1 MSDAIPGE
9 LLLDPGVL
17 EHPYPFYERLR
28 REAPVWR
35 VSGTDVFVVSSFAL
49 VSEVVGRTDDFS
61 NNVLRLLYRDEAGL
75 PRQLSFGDASFQ
87 ALASADPP
95 AHTVHRR
102 TVFPDLV
109 AQRMVTLEPDVDAI
123 ASECIADLV
132 QRGGGDFMT
141 EVANVV
147 PITMISRLIGFRD
160 SDPDRL
166 LRAAFDST
174 LMIGVTM
181 TLDELQELVARSDDI
196 GSWIGEQ
203 LAADDAPD
211 DTLIGTIARG
221 VAEGALRPE
230 EGIII
235 LHTLLSAGGES
246 TTSLLG
252 NAVRILA
259 ERPDLQQR
267 LRDDPAL
274 VPPFLEEVLRLESP
288 FRFMLRSVP
297 ADTMLDGVAIPAG
310 ATVLV
315 FYSAANR
322 DSAEFDQPDELML
335 GRDVPRHHVAFGRG
349 IHHCVG
355 APLARLETRVVL
367 TRLLAATSSVTLD
380 PTQPPVRVKSLLV
393 RRHQNLPVLVEGA
406 GVPA

>member
-1 MSDAIPGE
+1 MNDTIPGT
-9 LLLDPGVL
+9 LLLDPTVL
-17 EHPYPFYERLR
+17 EDPYPFYARLR

-35 VSGTDVFVVSSFAL
+35 VPGTDVFVVSSFASA
-49 VSEVVGRTDDFS
+49 SEVVGRTEDFS
-61 NNVLRLLYRDEAGL
+61 NNVVQLLYRDEAGL
-75 PRQLSFGDASFQ
+75 PCQLSFGDASFQ

-123 ASECIADLV
+123 ASECIDRLV
-132 QRGGGDFMT
+132 TQGGGDFMA

-147 PITMISRLIGFRD
+147 PITMISQLIGFRD

-181 TLDELQELVARSDDI
+181 TLDELTELIARSDDI

-203 LAADDAPD
+203 LAAGDAPD
-211 DTLIGTIARG
+211 DVLLGTISRG
-221 VAEGALRPE
+221 VAEGGLRPE
-230 EGIII
+230 EGVII

-259 ERPDLQQR
+259 EHPELQQQ
-267 LRDDPAL
+267 LRDDPGL
-274 VPPFLEEVLRLESP
+274 VPAFLEEVLRVESP

-297 ADTMLDGVAIPAG
+297 ADTTLDGVEIPGG
-310 ATVLV
+310 ATVLL

-322 DSAEFDQPDELML
+322 DPAEFDRADEVVLD
-335 GRDVPRHHVAFGRG
+335 REVPRHHVAFGRG

-355 APLARLETRVVL
+355 APLARLEARVVL
-367 TRLLAATSSVTLD
+367 TRLLAATSSVSLD
-380 PTQPPVRVKSLLV
+380 PDRPPKRVTSLLV
-393 RRHQNLPVLVEGA
+393 RRHERLPVIVTPRHG
-406 GVPA
+406 

>member
-1 MSDAIPGE
+1 MTDAIVGQ
-9 LLLDPGVL
+9 LLLDPAVL
-17 EHPYPFYERLR
+17 EDPYPFYDRLR

-35 VSGTDVFVVSSFAL
+35 VPGTDVFVVSSFAR
-49 VSEVVGRTDDFS
+49 VSEVVGRTADFS
-61 NNVLRLLYRDEAGL
+61 NNVLQLLYRDDAGL
-75 PRQLSFGDASFQ
+75 PRQQSFGDANFQ

-95 AHTVHRR
+95 AHTIHRR

-109 AQRMVTLEPDVDAI
+109 AQRMITLEPEVDAI
-123 ASECIADLV
+123 ASDCIDRLV
-132 QRGGGDFMT
+132 AQGGGDFMT

-147 PITMISRLIGFRD
+147 PITMISRLIGFRN
-160 SDPDRL
+160 SDPGRL

-181 TLDELQELVARSDDI
+181 TLDELMDLIARSDDI

-203 LAADDAPD
+203 LAAGDAPD
-211 DTLIGTIARG
+211 DVLLGTIARG
-221 VAEGALRPE
+221 VTEGALRPE
-230 EGIII
+230 EGVII

-259 ERPDLQQR
+259 ERSDLQQQ
-267 LRDDPAL
+267 LRDDPEL
-274 VPPFLEEVLRLESP
+274 VPAFLEEALRLESP

-297 ADTMLDGVAIPAG
+297 ADTTLDGVSVPAG
-310 ATVLV
+310 ATVLL

-322 DSAEFDQPDELML
+322 DPDAFDHADELRL
-335 GRDVPRHHVAFGRG
+335 DRAVPRHHVAFGRG

-355 APLARLETRVVL
+355 APLARLEARVVL
-367 TRLLAATSSVTLD
+367 SRLLATTSSVRLD
-380 PTQPPVRVKSLLV
+380 PWRAPVRVESLLV
-393 RRHQNLPVLVEGA
+393 RRHETLHLV
-406 GVPA
+406 VSPS

>member
-1 MSDAIPGE
+1 MTSAIAGE
-9 LLLDPGVL
+9 LLLDPAVL
-17 EHPYPFYERLR
+17 EDPYPFYDRLR

-35 VSGTDVFVVSSFAL
+35 VPGTDVFVVTSFART
-49 VSEVVGRTDDFS
+49 SEVVGRTDDFS
-61 NNVLRLLYRDEAGL
+61 NNVLQLLYRDEAGL

-109 AQRMVTLEPDVDAI
+109 AQRMVTLEPDVEAI
-123 ASECIADLV
+123 ASECVHRLVAD
-132 QRGGGDFMT
+132 GSGDFMSV
-141 EVANVV
+141 VANVV

-181 TLDELQELVARSDDI
+181 TLDELMALVARSDDI
-196 GSWIGEQ
+196 GSWIGEP
-203 LAADDAPD
+203 LASGDAPD
-211 DTLIGTIARG
+211 DVLLGTISRG

-230 EGIII
+230 EGVII

-246 TTSLLG
+246 TTSLIG

-259 ERPDLQQR
+259 ERPELQQQ
-267 LRDDPAL
+267 LRDDPGLA
-274 VPPFLEEVLRLESP
+274 PAFLEEVLRLESP

-297 ADTMLDGVAIPAG
+297 ADTTLDEVEIPAG

-322 DSAEFDQPDELML
+322 DPEEFDHPDELRL
-335 GRDVPRHHVAFGRG
+335 DREVPRHHVAFGRG
-349 IHHCVG
+349 IQHCVG
-355 APLARLETRVVL
+355 APLARLEARVVL
-367 TRLLAATSSVTLD
+367 TRLLAATSSIGLD
-380 PTQPPVRVKSLLV
+380 PEQSPVRVTSLLV
-393 RRHQNLPVLVEGA
+393 RRHEILPLIVE
-406 GVPA
+406 VS